1 MMVYLVKT
9 NTLRGLEGVML
20 TKGAIGNLV
29 NRYRAVL
36 KKCHL
41 INVFGSLAVA
51 GMMVM
56 GGAGAAGAA
65 AVSSDTDLVMTTPLM
80 TENNGTYDDVNV
92 KGNIIVDAQ
101 SGKFGVIGQNSSGS
115 DVYSALDIK
124 AGNVTADGYIKAGE
138 ITTFGNLTADH
149 IETFRNADNTLDNN
163 QGSVKIW
170 GAVNLPG
177 DSVTQRRFDLENT
190 VGSHNVLGNVTTGA
204 CMGLIGN
211 GTEKSTLT
219 GGVMTIQGG
228 TFAVARGMQAT
239 LKEVSFNI
247 PARRARVHGENPNA
261 ATILDLDKLI
271 VYDGVLITES
281 RWDSQYALAAV
292 RELSPD
298 DSKEGVLIG
307 DGHIAVGT
315 NAVIGLGEGATLD
328 NIYGLMKTF
337 TGYETPTQD
346 GVRSALILDQPLELQ
361 DGIDSSYNPT
371 PGDSFNVYISA
382 DKYTSVQPS
391 PYTTVNGEVS
401 ELADAMFAAGSF
413 TQEADTLLVVNG
425 ANDYVHYTTVAKAA
439 VPGAIS
445 YAGGS
450 ADALVEDGAKL
461 AITGAQAG
469 ETYVILGNGF
479 DANSITFGET
489 AWTGDNLLTD
499 NPLVSLSR
507 GDDGTVAG
515 EAVAAAQALPGLD
528 GSVAAAM
535 DSANLAHQIGTG
547 GAYYDGGEQGTQ
559 FLSRALR
566 TANGISGYGDVSTA
580 VDAINEVSR
589 ASVTAGVQNTS
600 LRLADAASDTVLHH
614 LSLGNFDSGN
624 SIHQDGLD
632 IWATP
637 MYGNTYTHG
646 MGASGAS
653 VRGNYGG
660 IALGVD
666 TQVGELAGGS
676 VRMGAA
682 LNGGGGKSETRG
694 TATSTENEYNFG
706 GVNLYAGWN
715 LDSLNILASVGYH
728 MGSHDVT
735 MSLPASFGMR
745 HADADVDTG
754 AFTAD
759 LRAEYQIRTSWLDIL
774 PHAGVR
780 YTGLHTDSY
789 NLKVNGSTLNNV
801 KSDTQNIVQFPIGVT
816 VTKNIEVAGWN
827 VKPQADVSVIPA
839 AGDKNANTRVK
850 FSGIDAWSDMN
861 TRIMDSTSWA
871 GMVGVQAEKG
881 NLAFGLNYG
890 VQASRH
896 ETDQRVN
903 VGISWK
909 F

>member
-1 MMVYLVKT
+1 
-9 NTLRGLEGVML
+9 ML

-36 KKCHL
+36 KKCRL
-41 INVFGSLAVA
+41 INVFGSLAA
-51 GMMVM
+51 ASMLVM
-56 GGAGAAGAA
+56 GGAGMAMAAENIHMTDTLQKVTIDAAG
-65 AVSSDTDLVMTTPLM
+65 
-80 TENNGTYDDVNV
+80 NKTYGDFSASGD
-92 KGNIIVDAQ
+92 IIVFDESMPA
-101 SGKFGVIGQNSSGS
+101 GS
-115 DVYSALDIK
+115 QAYDIE
-124 AGNVTADGYIKAGE
+124 V
-138 ITTFGNLTADH
+138 GNLTAGGTIKAGDITTHGNLTGDH
-149 IETFRNADNTLDNN
+149 VETFANTDNTITNN
-163 QGSVKIW
+163 QGSVTVY

-177 DSVTQRRFDLENT
+177 DSTTGRRFDVYNT
-190 VGSHNVLGNVTTGA
+190 VGAHNVIGNIKTGA
-204 CMGLIGN
+204 CIGLAGN

-219 GGVMTIQGG
+219 GGVLAVGG
-228 TFAVARGMQAT
+228 GSFTVVNGMQAT
-239 LKEVSFNI
+239 IDEVSFNI
-247 PARRARVHGENPNA
+247 DGRKARVHGDA
-261 ATILDLDKLI
+261 GSQVASILDLNTFIMHNGHFIADA
-271 VYDGVLITES
+271 S
-281 RWDSQYALAAV
+281 WDSQYSMAV
-292 RELSPD
+292 IRNISPD
-298 DSKEGVLIG
+298 DTRPGILIG
-307 DGHIAVGT
+307 DGHIVVGA
-315 NAVIGLGEGATLD
+315 NSMVGLGEGATIDGL
-328 NIYGLMKTF
+328 YGLMKTY
-337 TGYETPTQD
+337 TGYETPTKEGVQSMLALNSPLEIQD
-346 GVRSALILDQPLELQ
+346 GYRVFMDGELYTEKLTAPYKTTSEEQ
-361 DGIDSSYNPT
+361 SS
-371 PGDSFNVYISA
+371 
-382 DKYTSVQPS
+382 
-391 PYTTVNGEVS
+391 
-401 ELADAMFAAGSF
+401 LLDAMSKAGTF
-413 TQEADTLLVVNG
+413 TQGSDTMLVING
-425 ANDYVHYTTVAKAA
+425 DNDLVHYTTDGNARAA
-439 VPGAIS
+439 DVPGAIS
-445 YAGGS
+445 YAS
-450 ADALVEDGAKL
+450 AAGDGDAKIEAGAKL
-461 AITGAQAG
+461 VITGAQAG
-469 ETYVILGNGF
+469 ETYVVLGDGF
-479 DANSITFGET
+479 DKNNIEFVKDEAGADT
-489 AWTGDNLLTD
+489 AWQGANLLAD
-499 NPLVSLSR
+499 NPLVSLNR

-535 DSANLAHQIGTG
+535 DSANLAHQIGMG

-566 TANGISGYGDVSTA
+566 TASDVAGYGDVATA

-682 LNGGGGKSETRG
+682 VNGGGGKSETRG

-715 LDSLNILASVGYH
+715 LDNLNILASVGYH
-728 MGSHDVT
+728 MGSHDIT
-735 MSLPASFGMR
+735 MSMPASFGMGQ
-745 HADADVDTG
+745 AEADVDTG

-759 LRAEYQIRTSWLDIL
+759 LRAEYQIKTSWVDIL

-780 YTGLHTDSY
+780 YTALHTDSY

-816 VTKNIEVAGWN
+816 VTKNIEMGGWN

-839 AGDKNANTRVK
+839 AGNKNANTRVK
-850 FSGIDAWSDMN
+850 FSGVDAWSDMN

>member
-1 MMVYLVKT
+1 
-9 NTLRGLEGVML
+9 ML

-36 KKCHL
+36 KKCRL
-41 INVFGSLAVA
+41 INVFGSLAA
-51 GMMVM
+51 ASMLVM
-56 GGAGAAGAA
+56 GGAGMAMAAENIHMTDTLQKVTIDAAG
-65 AVSSDTDLVMTTPLM
+65 
-80 TENNGTYDDVNV
+80 NKTYGDFSASGD
-92 KGNIIVDAQ
+92 IIVFDESMPA
-101 SGKFGVIGQNSSGS
+101 GS
-115 DVYSALDIK
+115 QAYDIE
-124 AGNVTADGYIKAGE
+124 V
-138 ITTFGNLTADH
+138 GNLTAGGTIKAGDITTHGNLTGDH
-149 IETFRNADNTLDNN
+149 VETFANTDNTITNN
-163 QGSVKIW
+163 QGSVTVY

-177 DSVTQRRFDLENT
+177 DSTTGRRFDVYNT
-190 VGSHNVLGNVTTGA
+190 VGAHNVIGNIKTGA
-204 CMGLIGN
+204 CIGLAGN

-219 GGVMTIQGG
+219 GGVLAVGG
-228 TFAVARGMQAT
+228 GSFTVVNGMQAT
-239 LKEVSFNI
+239 IDEVSFNI
-247 PARRARVHGENPNA
+247 DGRKARVHGDA
-261 ATILDLDKLI
+261 GSQVASILDLNTFIMHNGHFIADA
-271 VYDGVLITES
+271 S
-281 RWDSQYALAAV
+281 WDSQYSMAV
-292 RELSPD
+292 IRNISPD
-298 DSKEGVLIG
+298 DTRPGILIG
-307 DGHIAVGT
+307 DGHIVVGA
-315 NAVIGLGEGATLD
+315 NSMVGLGEGATIDGL
-328 NIYGLMKTF
+328 YGLMKTY
-337 TGYETPTQD
+337 TGYETPTKEGVQSMLALNSPLEIQD
-346 GVRSALILDQPLELQ
+346 GYRVFMDGELYTEKLTAPYKTTSEEQ
-361 DGIDSSYNPT
+361 SS
-371 PGDSFNVYISA
+371 
-382 DKYTSVQPS
+382 
-391 PYTTVNGEVS
+391 
-401 ELADAMFAAGSF
+401 LLDAMSKAGTF
-413 TQEADTLLVVNG
+413 TQGSDTMLVING
-425 ANDYVHYTTVAKAA
+425 DNDLVHYTTDGNARAA
-439 VPGAIS
+439 DVPGAIS
-445 YAGGS
+445 YAS
-450 ADALVEDGAKL
+450 AAGDGDAKIEAGAKL
-461 AITGAQAG
+461 VITGAQAG
-469 ETYVILGNGF
+469 ETYVVLGDGF
-479 DANSITFGET
+479 DKNNIEFVKDEAGADT
-489 AWTGDNLLTD
+489 AWQGANLLAD
-499 NPLVSLSR
+499 NPLVSLNR

-535 DSANLAHQIGTG
+535 DSANLAHQIGMG

-566 TANGISGYGDVSTA
+566 TASDVAGYGDVATA

-715 LDSLNILASVGYH
+715 LDNLNILASVGYH
-728 MGSHDVT
+728 MGSHDIT
-735 MSLPASFGMR
+735 MSMPASFGMGQ
-745 HADADVDTG
+745 AEADVDTG

-759 LRAEYQIRTSWLDIL
+759 LRAEYQIKTSWVDIL

-780 YTGLHTDSY
+780 YTALHTDSY

-816 VTKNIEVAGWN
+816 VTKNIEMGGWN

-839 AGDKNANTRVK
+839 AGNKNANTRVK
-850 FSGIDAWSDMN
+850 FSGVDAWSDMN

>member
-1 MMVYLVKT
+1 
-9 NTLRGLEGVML
+9 ML

-36 KKCHL
+36 KKCRL
-41 INVFGSLAVA
+41 INVFGSLAA
-51 GMMVM
+51 ASMLVM
-56 GGAGAAGAA
+56 GGAGMAMAAENIHMTDTLQKVTIDAAG
-65 AVSSDTDLVMTTPLM
+65 
-80 TENNGTYDDVNV
+80 NKTYGDFSASGD
-92 KGNIIVDAQ
+92 IIVFDESMPA
-101 SGKFGVIGQNSSGS
+101 GS
-115 DVYSALDIK
+115 QAYDIE
-124 AGNVTADGYIKAGE
+124 V
-138 ITTFGNLTADH
+138 GNLTAGGTIKAGDITTHGNLTGDH
-149 IETFRNADNTLDNN
+149 VETFANTDNTITNN
-163 QGSVKIW
+163 QGSVTVY

-177 DSVTQRRFDLENT
+177 DSTTGRRFDVYNT
-190 VGSHNVLGNVTTGA
+190 VGAHNVIGNIKTGA
-204 CMGLIGN
+204 CIGLAGN

-219 GGVMTIQGG
+219 GGVLAVGG
-228 TFAVARGMQAT
+228 GSFTVVNGMQAT
-239 LKEVSFNI
+239 IDEVSFNI
-247 PARRARVHGENPNA
+247 DGRKARVHGDA
-261 ATILDLDKLI
+261 GSQVASILDLNTFLMHNGHFIADA
-271 VYDGVLITES
+271 S
-281 RWDSQYALAAV
+281 WDSQYSMAV
-292 RELSPD
+292 IRNISPD
-298 DSKEGVLIG
+298 DTRPGILIG
-307 DGHIAVGT
+307 DGHIVVGA
-315 NAVIGLGEGATLD
+315 NSMVGLGEGATIDGL
-328 NIYGLMKTF
+328 YGLMKTY
-337 TGYETPTQD
+337 TGYETPTKEGVQSMLALNSPLEIQD
-346 GVRSALILDQPLELQ
+346 GYRVFMDGELYTEKLTAPYKTTSEEQ
-361 DGIDSSYNPT
+361 SS
-371 PGDSFNVYISA
+371 
-382 DKYTSVQPS
+382 
-391 PYTTVNGEVS
+391 
-401 ELADAMFAAGSF
+401 LLDAMSKAGTF
-413 TQEADTLLVVNG
+413 TQGSDTMLVING
-425 ANDYVHYTTVAKAA
+425 DNDLVHYTTDGNARAA
-439 VPGAIS
+439 DVPGAIS
-445 YAGGS
+445 YAS
-450 ADALVEDGAKL
+450 AAGDGDAKIEAGAKL
-461 AITGAQAG
+461 VITGAQAG
-469 ETYVILGNGF
+469 ETYVVLGDGF
-479 DANSITFGET
+479 DKNNIEFVKDEAGADT
-489 AWTGDNLLTD
+489 AWQGANLLAD
-499 NPLVSLSR
+499 NPLVSLNR

-535 DSANLAHQIGTG
+535 DSANLAHQIGMG

-566 TANGISGYGDVSTA
+566 TASDVAGYGDVATA

-682 LNGGGGKSETRG
+682 VNGGGGKSETRG

-715 LDSLNILASVGYH
+715 LDNLNILASVGYH
-728 MGSHDVT
+728 MGSHDIT
-735 MSLPASFGMR
+735 MSMPASFGMGQ
-745 HADADVDTG
+745 AEADVDTG

-759 LRAEYQIRTSWLDIL
+759 LRAEYQIKTSWVDIL

-780 YTGLHTDSY
+780 YTALHTDSY

-816 VTKNIEVAGWN
+816 VTKNIEMGGWN

-839 AGDKNANTRVK
+839 AGNKIANTRVK
-850 FSGIDAWSDMN
+850 FSGVDAWSDMN